1 VKREDLLKDI
11 AGALHENE
19 TFLVTSHED
28 PDGDNLGAQ
37 LALFSLLGDLGKE
50 VEVVDPSP
58 VPERY
63 RFLPGWER
71 IKEVKDFAPYASRL
85 TPDVC
90 FVLDVGKWDRI
101 GGVASLVPPSS
112 RVVNL
117 DHHESNPGFGNVAL
131 VDPEASSTCE
141 ILFGLWGF
149 LGRRPSSSQAT
160 CLYTGILTDTG
171 GFRNPNTTPRALE
184 VSSELV
190 KCLANPAWIWDQV
203 WGQQKPGRVRLLGE
217 VLSSLEVSGSGQ
229 IGILTLPQAAWQR
242 IGVKVEESED
252 FVSQAMAVRGVRVGV
267 FVREKG
273 DGLIRVSLRARDG
286 VDVNR
291 IASRFGGGGHPQAAG
306 FRVTGDLVD
315 IKRKTIQ
322 AVAEA
327 LGVSLEEE

>member
-1 VKREDLLKDI
+1 
-11 AGALHENE
+11 
-19 TFLVTSHED
+19 
-28 PDGDNLGAQ
+28 
-37 LALFSLLGDLGKE
+37 
-50 VEVVDPSP
+50 
-58 VPERY
+58 
-63 RFLPGWER
+63 
-71 IKEVKDFAPYASRL
+71 
-85 TPDVC
+85 
-90 FVLDVGKWDRI
+90 
-101 GGVASLVPPSS
+101 
-112 RVVNL
+112 
-117 DHHESNPGFGNVAL
+117 
-131 VDPEASSTCE
+131 
-141 ILFGLWGF
+141 
-149 LGRRPSSSQAT
+149 
-160 CLYTGILTDTG
+160 
-171 GFRNPNTTPRALE
+171 
-184 VSSELV
+184 
-190 KCLANPAWIWDQV
+190 LANPAWIWDQV

-315 IKRKTIQ
+315 IKRKAIQ